1 MIPVRRGTGRHVR
14 RDRSAQ
20 PTQRPAPCVSEITFA
35 TSTTIGT
42 GVRAG
47 AWSTTS
53 LVWQERLRP
62 YRKQYGVVAAD
73 GSSKKLWRSW
83 TGIRVPLVAGFVGSI
98 EREIE
103 DDSKPVVGAETTD
116 TTLPLKL
123 FHRW

>member
-1 MIPVRRGTGRHVR
+1 M
-14 RDRSAQ
+14 
-20 PTQRPAPCVSEITFA
+20 
-35 TSTTIGT
+35 
-42 GVRAG
+42 
-47 AWSTTS
+47 
-53 LVWQERLRP
+53 VWQERLRP